1 MLCLFQFV
9 IGFTA
14 FTTEQDCVIRKSN
27 FNNSS
32 SNNSCKENCE
42 NIVTINLDMILISV
56 VNVYILND
64 LILYR

>member
-1 MLCLFQFV
+1 MCLFQFV

-14 FTTEQDCVIRKSN
+14 FTTEQDCVIIKSN

-32 SNNSCKENCE
+32 SNRNRE
-42 NIVTINLDMILISV
+42 NIFTINLDMILISV

-64 LILYR
+64 LILYS